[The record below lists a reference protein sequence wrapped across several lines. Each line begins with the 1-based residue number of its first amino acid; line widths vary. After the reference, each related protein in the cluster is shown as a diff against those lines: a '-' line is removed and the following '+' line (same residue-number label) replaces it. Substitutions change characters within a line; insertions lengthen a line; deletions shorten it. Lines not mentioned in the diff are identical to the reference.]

1 MYIHNILNI
10 GIKEDERMIENLIK
24 NNRSYRIFD
33 ESYKISIDML
43 KEMLNV
49 ARFTSSG
56 RNMQTIR
63 FLPITKASQ
72 LNIIYENI
80 KWAGYLK
87 DWNGPVEGQRPTA
100 FILFLS
106 DEKIKKS
113 PTFDIDLGLACQSIL
128 LKSIEEGLGGCMI
141 GAFNRKNISQDLN
154 LPQNYNIELI
164 LALSKPNQNV
174 VIEDIKEGD
183 DIKYWKDEDNTHHVP
198 KIVLDDL
205 IVEI

>member
-113 PTFDIDLGLACQSIL
+113 PTFDI
-128 LKSIEEGLGGCMI
+128 EEGLGGCMI

-164 LALSKPNQNV
+164 LALGKPNQNV